1 MRLTIVICL
10 LTGIIACHG
19 VKRKEDLHII
29 KVHKAVASPTLDGKV
44 TESCWNHSPWHPID
58 QNWLGNAFTHEDF
71 NGRYKLSW
79 DGEGL
84 YILAEIHD
92 DMLFDKNKDP
102 LKRWW
107 DDDCIEVF
115 VDEDNSGGLHQYS
128 HNAFGYHV
136 ALDGHVVDLGTDREP
151 HLYDEHI
158 RSARQ
163 SEGKTTIW
171 ELAVKVYPQSYTK
184 NNDTREVKLRPGKKL
199 GFALAYC
206 DNDGSLERENFIG
219 SVFILG
225 TDKNQ
230 AWVNAD
236 ILGTLVLVE

>member
-1 MRLTIVICL
+1 MKLTITICL
-10 LTGIIACHG
+10 VAGILACKE
-19 VKRKEDLHII
+19 VKRKEDRHII
-29 KVHKAVASPTLDGKV
+29 EVHKAVAAPSLDGKI
-44 TESCWNHSPWHPID
+44 TENCWNLNPWHPMD

-71 NGRYKLSW
+71 TGRYKLSW
-79 DGEGL
+79 DSEAL
-84 YILAEIHD
+84 YILAEIRD
-92 DMLFDKNKDP
+92 DKLYDKHQDP

-107 DDDCIEVF
+107 DDDCLEVF
-115 VDEDNSGGLHQYS
+115 VDEDNSGGLHQFS

-136 ALDGHVVDLGTDREP
+136 ALDGHVVDLGPDREP
-151 HLYDEHI
+151 RLFDDHI

-163 SEGKTTIW
+163 TEGTTTIW
-171 ELAVKVYPQSYTK
+171 ELAVRIYPQSFSE
-184 NNDTREVKLRPGKKL
+184 NNQVEAITLLAGKKI

-230 AWVNAD
+230 AWINAD